1 MNRTEAAVDAD
12 FRRFRSMSDGAT
24 QRLPNQEPFEVFP
37 SLPDSVLE
45 KMGLLGNVARE
56 RLSDEELE
64 QKFVALSLAFTIDA
78 TTVKDRCERQR
89 RYRDQTETNLNTE
102 LERLIQKANKMQSLC
117 IDAETTE
124 LLSALLGQIDIVMK
138 ASSHATISSERY
150 GAVQHENRISESVG
164 VMINH
169 VNLLKQQRDSAR
181 RQLQYTKR
189 VLQNSNSSET
199 APAQKQI
206 ATTSNGRVITK
217 RRASIATITRPIEL
231 SKTAD
236 ARKIT
241 RRTSDL
247 SLRASSLA
255 RSSRPNRLE
264 LGVDLVKIKE
274 GMVENEPVTN
284 DHNSDDESNQNE
296 DNSSLEDNS
305 LPSVETETAP
315 LSLRYRLLRRF
326 RRLRNHAE
334 ERYDKWTE
342 DGTLHEICCFCALMK
357 GGESK
362 VAALHANV
370 NKNFKIEK
378 NVPYAELWLG
388 THVNGPSSLKNGDDL
403 SKVIAQHPEYL
414 GDNVRKQFGD
424 QLPFLFKVLSVNQAL
439 SIQAHPAKKH
449 AEELHKQRPDIY
461 KDPNHKPELAIAL
474 TPFEALCGFRPLPE
488 ISFFLMNIPELKK
501 VTGDA
506 AEKYKA
512 DTVELLKE
520 AFKAI
525 FATPK
530 HVINE
535 QLKKLLHRFQSLDAN
550 ERKNQLADLIERL
563 YRHYP
568 DDVGCFVVYFLNYLK
583 LEPFQA
589 IYLGPNLPHAYLYG
603 DCIECMACSD
613 NVVRAGLTPKYIDVD
628 TLCSMIIY
636 KGETAKEKIFKPIV
650 EDNCCQIFKPPVAD
664 FAIAQIRKM
673 KETLD
678 QDQ

>member
-1 MNRTEAAVDAD
+1 
-12 FRRFRSMSDGAT
+12 MSKSDN
-24 QRLPNQEPFEVFP
+24 LK
-37 SLPDSVLE
+37 VLLY
-45 KMGLLGNVARE
+45 KM
-56 RLSDEELE
+56 ELNY
-64 QKFVALSLAFTIDA
+64 KI
-78 TTVKDRCERQR
+78 
-89 RYRDQTETNLNTE
+89 QTY
-102 LERLIQKANKMQSLC
+102 AW
-117 IDAETTE
+117 
-124 LLSALLGQIDIVMK
+124 
-138 ASSHATISSERY
+138 
-150 GAVQHENRISESVG
+150 
-164 VMINH
+164 
-169 VNLLKQQRDSAR
+169 
-181 RQLQYTKR
+181 
-189 VLQNSNSSET
+189 
-199 APAQKQI
+199 
-206 ATTSNGRVITK
+206 GR
-217 RRASIATITRPIEL
+217 
-231 SKTAD
+231 
-236 ARKIT
+236 
-241 RRTSDL
+241 
-247 SLRASSLA
+247 
-255 RSSRPNRLE
+255 
-264 LGVDLVKIKE
+264 
-274 GMVENEPVTN
+274 
-284 DHNSDDESNQNE
+284 
-296 DNSSLEDNS
+296 
-305 LPSVETETAP
+305 
-315 LSLRYRLLRRF
+315 
-326 RRLRNHAE
+326 
-334 ERYDKWTE
+334 
-342 DGTLHEICCFCALMK
+342 K

-388 THVNGPSSLKNGDDL
+388 THVNGPSSLKNGDYL
-403 SKVIAQHPEYL
+403 SKVITQHPEYL

-530 HVINE
+530 HVISE

-664 FAIAQIRKM
+664 FAIAQIRVPISLKSYNVKKRGSASTVLVVNGKAKSDNICLIPGTAVFLPANQEFKISDISEDLLM
-673 KETLD
+673 YQALANV
-678 QDQ
+678 

>member
-1 MNRTEAAVDAD
+1 
-12 FRRFRSMSDGAT
+12 MSDGAT

-56 RLSDEELE
+56 RWSDEELE

-342 DGTLHEICCFCALMK
+342 DGTLHEICCFCALMCF
-357 GGESK
+357 SISIIIM
-362 VAALHANV
+362 AN
-370 NKNFKIEK
+370 I
-378 NVPYAELWLG
+378 
-388 THVNGPSSLKNGDDL
+388 
-403 SKVIAQHPEYL
+403 
-414 GDNVRKQFGD
+414 
-424 QLPFLFKVLSVNQAL
+424 
-439 SIQAHPAKKH
+439 
-449 AEELHKQRPDIY
+449 
-461 KDPNHKPELAIAL
+461 
-474 TPFEALCGFRPLPE
+474 
-488 ISFFLMNIPELKK
+488 
-501 VTGDA
+501 
-506 AEKYKA
+506 
-512 DTVELLKE
+512 
-520 AFKAI
+520 
-525 FATPK
+525 
-530 HVINE
+530 
-535 QLKKLLHRFQSLDAN
+535 
-550 ERKNQLADLIERL
+550 LIEVEFAKRGL
-563 YRHYP
+563 APSNFFWFWTDHGNTQIQKR
-568 DDVGCFVVYFLNYLK
+568 
-583 LEPFQA
+583 
-589 IYLGPNLPHAYLYG
+589 IYHGS
-603 DCIECMACSD
+603 IS
-613 NVVRAGLTPKYIDVD
+613 T
-628 TLCSMIIY
+628 T
-636 KGETAKEKIFKPIV
+636 
-650 EDNCCQIFKPPVAD
+650 
-664 FAIAQIRKM
+664 
-673 KETLD
+673 
-678 QDQ
+678 

>member
-1 MNRTEAAVDAD
+1 MPFELNNNSPELFSGSFKRNRNESIVSVSSASSCHSDSSEDVEGLSRKSSTAQELAQKDNAAEDAD

-181 RQLQYTKR
+181 RQLQYTK
-189 VLQNSNSSET
+189 
-199 APAQKQI
+199 
-206 ATTSNGRVITK
+206 
-217 RRASIATITRPIEL
+217 
-231 SKTAD
+231 
-236 ARKIT
+236 
-241 RRTSDL
+241 
-247 SLRASSLA
+247 
-255 RSSRPNRLE
+255 

-342 DGTLHEICCFCALMK
+342 DGTLHEICCFCALMCF
-357 GGESK
+357 SISIIIM
-362 VAALHANV
+362 AN
-370 NKNFKIEK
+370 I
-378 NVPYAELWLG
+378 
-388 THVNGPSSLKNGDDL
+388 
-403 SKVIAQHPEYL
+403 
-414 GDNVRKQFGD
+414 
-424 QLPFLFKVLSVNQAL
+424 
-439 SIQAHPAKKH
+439 
-449 AEELHKQRPDIY
+449 
-461 KDPNHKPELAIAL
+461 
-474 TPFEALCGFRPLPE
+474 
-488 ISFFLMNIPELKK
+488 
-501 VTGDA
+501 
-506 AEKYKA
+506 
-512 DTVELLKE
+512 
-520 AFKAI
+520 
-525 FATPK
+525 
-530 HVINE
+530 
-535 QLKKLLHRFQSLDAN
+535 
-550 ERKNQLADLIERL
+550 LIEVEFAKRGL
-563 YRHYP
+563 APSNFFWFWTDHGNTQIQKR
-568 DDVGCFVVYFLNYLK
+568 
-583 LEPFQA
+583 
-589 IYLGPNLPHAYLYG
+589 IYHGS
-603 DCIECMACSD
+603 IS
-613 NVVRAGLTPKYIDVD
+613 T
-628 TLCSMIIY
+628 T
-636 KGETAKEKIFKPIV
+636 
-650 EDNCCQIFKPPVAD
+650 
-664 FAIAQIRKM
+664 
-673 KETLD
+673 
-678 QDQ
+678 

>member
-1 MNRTEAAVDAD
+1 MPFELNNNSPELFSGSFKRNRNESIVSVSSASSCHSDSSEDVEGLSRKSSTTQELAQKDNAAEDAD

-342 DGTLHEICCFCALMK
+342 DGTLHEICCFCALMCF
-357 GGESK
+357 SISIIIM
-362 VAALHANV
+362 AN
-370 NKNFKIEK
+370 I
-378 NVPYAELWLG
+378 
-388 THVNGPSSLKNGDDL
+388 
-403 SKVIAQHPEYL
+403 
-414 GDNVRKQFGD
+414 
-424 QLPFLFKVLSVNQAL
+424 
-439 SIQAHPAKKH
+439 
-449 AEELHKQRPDIY
+449 
-461 KDPNHKPELAIAL
+461 
-474 TPFEALCGFRPLPE
+474 
-488 ISFFLMNIPELKK
+488 
-501 VTGDA
+501 
-506 AEKYKA
+506 
-512 DTVELLKE
+512 
-520 AFKAI
+520 
-525 FATPK
+525 
-530 HVINE
+530 
-535 QLKKLLHRFQSLDAN
+535 
-550 ERKNQLADLIERL
+550 LIEVEFAKRGL
-563 YRHYP
+563 APSNFFWFWTDHGNTQIQKR
-568 DDVGCFVVYFLNYLK
+568 
-583 LEPFQA
+583 
-589 IYLGPNLPHAYLYG
+589 IYHGS
-603 DCIECMACSD
+603 IS
-613 NVVRAGLTPKYIDVD
+613 T
-628 TLCSMIIY
+628 T
-636 KGETAKEKIFKPIV
+636 
-650 EDNCCQIFKPPVAD
+650 
-664 FAIAQIRKM
+664 
-673 KETLD
+673 
-678 QDQ
+678 

>member
-1 MNRTEAAVDAD
+1 MDAD

-664 FAIAQIRKM
+664 FAIAQIRIS
-673 KETLD
+673 TVD
-678 QDQ
+678 GT